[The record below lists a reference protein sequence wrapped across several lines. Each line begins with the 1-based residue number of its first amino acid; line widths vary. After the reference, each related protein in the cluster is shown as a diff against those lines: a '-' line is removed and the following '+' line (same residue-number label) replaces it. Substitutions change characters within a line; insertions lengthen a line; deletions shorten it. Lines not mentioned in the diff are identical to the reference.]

1 MAKRK
6 MTEAQLANLQ
16 IDKYKFSK
24 DNPEIAQICQ
34 EKSVA
39 ARRKNTQNKK
49 LLQEICNIVGEQTDE
64 NTGDSNKV
72 AMVKALYEKAKSG
85 DVNAFN
91 TLRDTM
97 GEKPVD
103 KQEIKTNQPAVLSE
117 YSEKKIE
124 EVLQRI
130 KKTTYE

>member
-1 MAKRK
+1 

-49 LLQEICNIVGEQTDE
+49 LLQEICNIVGEQTDK

>member
-16 IDKYKFSK
+16 TDKYKFSK
-24 DNPEIAQICQ
+24 DNPEIAQSCQ
-34 EKSVA
+34 QKSVA
-39 ARRKNTQNKK
+39 ARRENTQNKK